1 MDGGYSVW
9 IGQPVV
15 LRVLAGNIRVPLRG
29 RLVSETKD
37 AVRLRI
43 DESWDVDIFKS
54 MILGVEHDTPVYVL
68 N

>member
-1 MDGGYSVW
+1 MEGGYAVW

-15 LRVLAGNIRVPLRG
+15 LRVAAGSCRIPLRG
-29 RLVSETKD
+29 RLVAETNNS
-37 AVRLRI
+37 VRLRI

-54 MILGVEHDTPVYVL
+54 MILAVEHDIPVYVL